1 MPCRLLITEVQPVWI
16 LTSLVAT
23 FTTVTVNVFSIFI
36 SPLSLLMCL
45 NGVIKSP
52 LSLREWVK
60 ESYSSVFFVL
70 RGSHPILST
79 HYLRLSTFVGHGY
92 WEVRPSVVF
101 ARRDFSLSYSLFK
114 VRSQLPKVVS
124 SGHCQASPFSGY
136 PVRGCRFAVRA
147 NVRLRS
153 VFTVGCESLYT
164 LTALPFV
171 LSLISSTVYSIA
183 HFLTLCKGFLW
194 IS

>member
-1 MPCRLLITEVQPVWI
+1 MFKRSDKVTFITQRVSER
-16 LTSLVAT
+16 
-23 FTTVTVNVFSIFI
+23 VF
-36 SPLSLLMCL
+36 
-45 NGVIKSP
+45 
-52 LSLREWVK
+52 
-60 ESYSSVFFVL
+60 SSVFFVSQVL
-70 RGSHPILST
+70 PPILST
-79 HYLRLSTFVGHGY
+79 HYLRLSTFVGHCY

-114 VRSQLPKVVS
+114 VRSQLPKVVN

-147 NVRLRS
+147 DVRLRS
-153 VFTVGCESLYT
+153 VFTVNGQGLYT
-164 LTALPFV
+164 FTALPSV

-183 HFLTLCKGFLW
+183 HILTLCKGFLW